1 MSIVTK
7 KLSFVLLFLLFYAPS
22 ILLGQGVTTAAMNGV
37 VMDKDN
43 QPLPGATVIATHV
56 PTGTNYGTTT
66 RVDGKFNLNNLRVG
80 GPYAVKVTFI
90 GYTSQ
95 AVDGITLK
103 LGQNY
108 NIDFNLTSESIQTGT
123 INVTADKN
131 AIISANRTGA
141 ATNVS
146 LETIEAFPTIS
157 RNFQDFAKLTPQ
169 FDGRS
174 NSAAGRNARFNNI
187 QLDGTQYN
195 DLFGLGSSGTPGGS
209 AGTTP
214 ISLDAIQE
222 FQVVIAPY
230 DVRMSGFTG
239 GGINAITR
247 SGTNNLSGSA
257 YYLGRNQNFIGYKPD
272 ASRAKY
278 ASFTDYTAG
287 LRLGGP
293 ILKDKL
299 FFFVSGELAKR
310 TEPIY
315 NTVLNLTPALAATA
329 DKARSIAQTKY
340 GYNPGSYDAID
351 ALRPSTK
358 LFFRFDYNLT
368 DEHRLVARLNYVDA
382 AQDNLGRSSNQLGFS
397 DRTYKMNNKTIS
409 PVLQLTSTFGN
420 TMTNELTL
428 GFTSIRD
435 HRNPASSAFPSIRI
449 NDGSN
454 NIRLGGEE
462 YSQANQLDQDI
473 FEFTDNFSF
482 YMGSHVFTVG
492 THNEFFKF
500 RNLYIANAGGYYL
513 FNNVADF
520 EAGKIAQY
528 QLSYANNGDK
538 ELAAKFS
545 AIQLGAYV
553 QDEWTVTP
561 SLKATIGVR
570 VDVPTFPDKPV
581 FNSKFNDRFGY
592 MGIGTDKVPSGKLL
606 FSPRLGLNWD
616 VAGDRSLQVRG
627 GVGLFT
633 GRIPY
638 VWLSN
643 QYGNTGVE
651 FTRLNVPSPAG
662 LTFGKSGNG
671 YNTLDPN
678 LQPMAGMAGLAA
690 LKTSEVDVTDKDFK
704 MPQILRVNGAVDKT
718 LPFGLTGTLEGI
730 YSKSVNDIMYQDLNL
745 ARSTAAAPAF
755 AGSRVM
761 YSSVKLDSNFTNVV
775 LMKNTSEGY
784 SYSLT
789 GQVQGTLPFGVYIN
803 AAYTYNRSKDLNSV
817 TSSQAYSNYQY
828 NPVQT
833 DPNTPTLA
841 TSNFEIR
848 HRIMVAV
855 SYGFEYFTKYKTT
868 VSLFYNGQSGRPYSY
883 TYNASNN
890 AAGNF
895 GFNGDG
901 AATNDLLYI
910 PTADEVS
917 KMSMGKTQTTGGKT
931 YLAADPKMNASFE
944 QFIQSDEYL
953 RTHRGQVMER
963 NALREPWV
971 NMLDLKLTQEVGIF
985 ANHRVELSLDILNV
999 LNLLKRD
1006 WGWVNTIPNQNYS
1019 VLSYTKTTGDK
1030 LDVYS
1035 FTPANDVVTKTP
1047 KNDFFSPDD
1056 LASRFQFQ
1064 LGVRYAF

>member
-1 MSIVTK
+1 MNIATK

-22 ILLGQGVTTAAMNGV
+22 ILLAQGVTTSAMNGV
-37 VMDKDN
+37 VLDKDG

-66 RVDGKFNLNNLRVG
+66 RADGKFNLNNLRVG
-80 GPYAVKVTFI
+80 GPYSVKVTFI
-90 GYTSQ
+90 GYTTQS
-95 AVDGITLK
+95 VEGITLK

-108 NIDFNLTSESIQTGT
+108 NIDFKLTSETIQTGT
-123 INVTADKN
+123 VSVVADKN
-131 AIISANRTGA
+131 ALISSSRTGA
-141 ATNVS
+141 ATNVG
-146 LETIEAFPTIS
+146 LETIQAFPTIT

-195 DLFGLGSSGTPGGS
+195 DLFGLGSSGTPGGT

-230 DVRMSGFTG
+230 DVKMSGFTG

-247 SGTNNLSGSA
+247 SGTNNFSGSA
-257 YYLGRNQNFIGYKPD
+257 YYLGRNQNFTGYKPD

-278 ASFTDYTAG
+278 GSFTDYTTG
-287 LRLGGP
+287 FRLGGP
-293 ILKDKL
+293 VLKDKL
-299 FFFVSGELAKR
+299 FFFVSGELGRR

-329 DKARSIAQTKY
+329 DRAKAQAIKY
-340 GYNPGSYDAID
+340 GYNPGSYDETD
-351 ALRPSTK
+351 ALRPSNK
-358 LFFRFDYNLT
+358 LFLRFDYNLS
-368 DEHRLVARLNYVDA
+368 DEHKLVARLNYVDA

-397 DRTYKMNNKTIS
+397 DRNYEMNSKTFS
-409 PVLQLTSTFGN
+409 PVLQLTSTFSN

-428 GFTSIRD
+428 GYTSIRD
-435 HRNPASSAFPSIRI
+435 HRVPESTAFPSIRI

-473 FEFTDNFSF
+473 FEFTDNFTY
-482 YMGSHVFTVG
+482 YMGSHVFTIG

-500 RNLYIANAGGYYL
+500 RNLYIANQDGYYL
-513 FNNVADF
+513 FNSIADF

-528 QLSYANNGDK
+528 QLSYANNGDR
-538 ELAAKFS
+538 ELAAKFN
-545 AIQLGAYV
+545 AIQFGAYV

-561 SLKATIGVR
+561 NFKATLGLRI
-570 VDVPTFPDKPV
+570 DIPTFPDDPAY
-581 FNSKFNDRFGY
+581 NAKFDAQFGSL
-592 MGIGTDKVPSGKLL
+592 GLGTNKVPSGKIL

-616 VAGDRSLQVRG
+616 ASGDRSLQVRG
-627 GVGLFT
+627 GIGLFT

-638 VWLSN
+638 VWISN

-651 FTRLNVPSPAG
+651 FTRLNVNNPAG
-662 LTFGKSGNG
+662 LVFGKSGAG
-671 YNTLDPN
+671 FNTLDP
-678 LQPMAGMAGLAA
+678 LMQPKEGMAGLSAI
-690 LKTSEVDVTDKDFK
+690 KTSEVDVTDKDFK
-704 MPQILRVNGAVDKT
+704 MPQILRINGAVDKT
-718 LPFGLTGTLEGI
+718 LPFGLTGTVEAI
-730 YSKSVNDIMYQDLNL
+730 YSKSINDMVYQDLNL
-745 ARSTAAAPAF
+745 KADPTLANPAF
-755 AGSRVM
+755 SGNRVM
-761 YSSVKLDSNFTNVV
+761 YSSTKVNSNFTNVV
-775 LMKNTSEGY
+775 LMKNTSDGF

-789 GQVQGTLPFGVYIN
+789 GQVQGTLPFGVFLN

-833 DPNTPTLA
+833 DPNSPTLA

-848 HRIMVAV
+848 HRIMFAV
-855 SYGFEYFTKYKTT
+855 SYGFEYFSNYKTT

-883 TYNASNN
+883 TYASSV
-890 AAGNF
+890 
-895 GFNGDG
+895 NGDG
-901 AATNDLLYI
+901 ANTNDLLYI

-917 KMSMGKTQTTGGKT
+917 KMNMGKTQTTGGKT
-931 YLAADPKMNASFE
+931 FFVADPTMNANFE
-944 QFIQSDEYL
+944 KFIESDDYL
-953 RTHRGQVMER
+953 NSHRGQIMER
-963 NALREPWV
+963 NSLREPWV
-971 NMLDLKLTQEVGIF
+971 NMLDLKLSQEVALF
-985 ANHRVELSLDILNV
+985 ANHKVELSLDILNV

-1019 VLSYTKTTGDK
+1019 VLSYTKTTGDSK
-1030 LDVYS
+1030 DVYG
-1035 FTPANDVVTKTP
+1035 FTQAKDVVTKNP

-1064 LGVRYAF
+1064 LGIRYAF